1 MLADGSEIRKTVTF
15 AANTYQ
21 MGISLALSQPAA
33 DGTKA
38 WIEWS
43 RFLPRAMAED
53 TIDPWTFT
61 SLTDNDKIERT
72 ALREL
77 KLDGLSQPAAV
88 QWIALGDKYF
98 VAILAPETRGFN
110 ARYGRLGPQYLTRVA
125 GTPTGGT
132 FSLFLGPKDYDL
144 LQSAG
149 TQMERS
155 VDLGFFSFLA
165 YPLLILIRLFHSLF
179 GNYGLAIVGLTLL
192 IKGLFFPLTRA
203 SLRSMKALQDLQP
216 EMQALR
222 ERIKDP
228 TQLNQELMQLY
239 KRKGVNPLGG
249 CLPILLQI
257 PVFFGLFSALQH
269 SIELRHAPFAL
280 WINDLSVPE
289 QFTLLGINIPVMIIV
304 MGVTMF
310 YQQWTTPM
318 PSVDPAQRRMMLW
331 ISAVFPISFLIFP
344 FPSGL
349 ALYMLTNTSISLV
362 QQAYLRNDAHANPGR
377 ATAIASL
384 AIFAVA
390 FALTLI

>member
-1 MLADGSEIRKTVTF
+1 
-15 AANTYQ
+15 
-21 MGISLALSQPAA
+21 
-33 DGTKA
+33 
-38 WIEWS
+38 
-43 RFLPRAMAED
+43 
-53 TIDPWTFT
+53 
-61 SLTDNDKIERT
+61 
-72 ALREL
+72 
-77 KLDGLSQPAAV
+77 
-88 QWIALGDKYF
+88 
-98 VAILAPETRGFN
+98 
-110 ARYGRLGPQYLTRVA
+110 
-125 GTPTGGT
+125 
-132 FSLFLGPKDYDL
+132 
-144 LQSAG
+144 
-149 TQMERS
+149 
-155 VDLGFFSFLA
+155 
-165 YPLLILIRLFHSLF
+165 
-179 GNYGLAIVGLTLL
+179 
-192 IKGLFFPLTRA
+192 
-203 SLRSMKALQDLQP
+203 MKALQDLQP

-289 QFTLLGINIPVMIIV
+289 QFTLLGINIPVMIII

-377 ATAIASL
+377 ATTIASL